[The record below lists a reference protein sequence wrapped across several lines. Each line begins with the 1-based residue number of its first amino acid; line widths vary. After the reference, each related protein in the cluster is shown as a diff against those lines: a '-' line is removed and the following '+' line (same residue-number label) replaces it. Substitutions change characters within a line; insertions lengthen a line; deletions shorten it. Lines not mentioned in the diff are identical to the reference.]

1 MSSSREST
9 NELQAKLAK
18 MGGGS
23 KTRGKTAK
31 KRSKATRMRRSQ
43 NRIKR
48 NHSTKKRKN
57 RKLRGGAVA
66 PTTDGSSQGGSD
78 TLYLAQQQA
87 LANRKFDDPNNA

>member
-1 MSSSREST
+1 MSSSRDST

-23 KTRGKTAK
+23 KTRGKPTK
-31 KRSKATRMRRSQ
+31 RRSKATRARRPQ
-43 NRIKR
+43 NKTKR
-48 NHSTKKRKN
+48 NRSTKKRKN

-66 PTTDGSSQGGSD
+66 PTTDGGSQGGSD
-78 TLYLAQQQA
+78 ALYLAQQQA